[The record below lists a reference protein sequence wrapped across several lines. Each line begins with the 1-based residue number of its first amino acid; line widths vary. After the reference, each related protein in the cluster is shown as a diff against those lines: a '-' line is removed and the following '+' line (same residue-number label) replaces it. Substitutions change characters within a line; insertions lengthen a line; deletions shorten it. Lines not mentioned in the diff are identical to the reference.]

1 MSPARIRSSTARLA
15 PVLRFA
21 WAIVSAFVVV
31 SIVFGL
37 AALPAVLFWQYHT
50 AWEFR
55 GPWVRIVVLSMS
67 LIPAYLLFAV
77 ALMVLSAGACRL
89 FGWRTPRDAEMR
101 IAEFGWPLIDW
112 GRYMILTHVV
122 RVFAGTLFRA
132 TPLWGFY
139 LKLNGAQLGRGVWI
153 NSLYVN
159 DHCMLDFGDG
169 VVIGDAVHLSGHTVE
184 RGYVKTASV
193 RLAAGV
199 TVGLES
205 IVGIG
210 TTVGAHTQ
218 IGALS
223 LVPKNSVLE
232 PDSVYVGIPV
242 RRIETSA
249 PRDAVRTPG

>member
-1 MSPARIRSSTARLA
+1 MHGTRSRSSASRLA
-15 PVLRFA
+15 PALRFA

-37 AALPAVLFWQYHT
+37 AALPAVLFWEYHS

-67 LIPAYLLFAV
+67 LIPAYLLFAMT
-77 ALMVLSAGACRL
+77 LMVLSAGACRM
-89 FGWRTPRDAEMR
+89 FGWRTPPDAEMR

-132 TPLWGFY
+132 TPLWAFY
-139 LKLNGAQLGRGVWI
+139 LHLNGAKLGRGVWV

-159 DHCMLDFGDG
+159 DHCMLEFGDG

-184 RGYVKTASV
+184 HGCVKTATV
-193 RLAAGV
+193 RLGAGV

-205 IVGIG
+205 LVGIG
-210 TTVGAHTQ
+210 TVVGERTQ

-232 PDSVYVGIPV
+232 PNSVYVGIPV
-242 RRIETSA
+242 RRIEA
-249 PRDAVRTPG
+249 AAQRAAVRTLG